1 VLKRLGKYE
10 LIEEVGRG
18 AMGRVYKAQDPF
30 IGRPAA
36 LKTISGALVGKP
48 EFLERFY
55 REARSAGTLQHP
67 NIITIYELGEDGDT
81 PFIAMEF
88 LEGESLEKVI
98 ERRSVLTIAQKVG
111 FMVPVCR
118 ALDFAH
124 KRGVVH
130 RDIKPANVMITKDG
144 DVKVVDFGIARLMD
158 ASHTQ
163 TNMIIGT
170 LGYMSPQQI
179 RGERADERSDIWAV
193 GVMFYELLCYQRPFD
208 GANHAALMLN
218 IANDETQPPPLTL
231 KQLSPDCGPA
241 LEVLVAK
248 MLHKDIQQRYQ
259 TMEEVLFDLE
269 PVWRRLQ
276 EAGVADLIANG
287 EELIRA
293 EDYTRAR
300 DVLRKALQ
308 VDSRN
313 SRAKTLLEEVN
324 AKLRRTQI
332 RSQLVSLLAKTQ
344 ALLEDRRYPEA
355 EAEAETALRLD
366 PASTVARELLIE
378 AEAGAA
384 RARLVEQGLRAAKQR
399 LAEGALEE
407 AAQQAQQVLDRE
419 ASNTQALALQKQIQ
433 DQIARREERNR
444 LADILQNARRCW
456 AEQRLDEC
464 ITLLT
469 EAQKDF
475 PDDAQI
481 AKLLGTA
488 KQDRAEQQKQQKLT
502 EAKSLL
508 AEQRFDEA
516 LAVLESLATQHPS
529 DSAAQKLREL
539 VLQEKDELL
548 RRQKLQK
555 AIVDLQSLVNTEK
568 FSEAV
573 SRGEKL
579 LKEYPAHIELS
590 EIVNF
595 ARGEAA
601 QLERKRNIH
610 DALRSA
616 ERKIQDRKFKDA
628 VAAAEK
634 ALTRFPREPGLE
646 AIRDRAREKQKEQEN
661 RELLHQRIA
670 EIRVKINGGQH
681 TAAVNLAQQ
690 TLATLGPNEQVTQL
704 LRAAEME
711 SAQKREKQRE
721 QDRRMAAAQ
730 TLLQKGQFD
739 DATQILRSGLETKLL
754 SKKDPRVTRL
764 FQEIEQLKAAAIPS
778 TLEPVPE
785 ADTPPAKGY
794 VFQMRPLLQQA
805 PPAENDATI
814 INVAAGTFS
823 RTVIGRIDA
832 PLDAPAD
839 APLPPS
845 HSDLFLQ
852 PQDAESLPPQDTE
865 FPPFARL
872 AEFVRQRPLPAAAGA
887 LVLVLFVV
895 AVLYLIPSGATAQE
909 IHLRDQ
915 ARQLELTKDWPRA
928 LADYENLARLRGA
941 LANDARSQAA
951 RLQKLLDQE
960 DSLVREAQDDA
971 DSGNPSAATQLYQQ
985 VIALHGDKEQE
996 ALGSFEKLSTQMNVN
1011 SRLQPTG
1018 GDTAAPHTKVAAA
1031 PKKSEKKTT
1040 TAQTT
1045 GNTVTPSRGEK
1056 AQTDNCQL
1064 IQSDILRYTDM
1075 ADSNRARGKYV
1086 DAEREY
1092 NAVLACEPQNE
1103 NARAGFLR
1111 TKQAEA
1117 VSDGSPNH

>member
-1 VLKRLGKYE
+1 
-10 LIEEVGRG
+10 
-18 AMGRVYKAQDPF
+18 MGRVYKAQDPF

>member
-1 VLKRLGKYE
+1 MLKRLGKYE

-18 AMGRVYKAQDPF
+18 AMGRVYKARDPF

-36 LKTISGALVGKP
+36 LKTISGALAGKP

-67 NIITIYELGEDGDT
+67 NIITIYELGQEGDT

-98 ERRSVLTIAQKVG
+98 ERGSVLTIAQKVG

-218 IANDETQPPPLTL
+218 IANDEAQPPPLTL
-231 KQLSPDCGPA
+231 KQSSPDFGPA

-287 EELIRA
+287 EELMRA
-293 EDYTRAR
+293 EDYPRAR

-324 AKLRRTQI
+324 ARLKRTQI
-332 RSQLVSLLAKTQ
+332 RSQLASLLAKTQ

-355 EAEAETALRLD
+355 KAEAETALKLD

-378 AEAGAA
+378 AETGAE

-407 AAQQAQQVLDRE
+407 AAQQTQQVLDRE
-419 ASNTQALALQKQIQ
+419 AGNTQALALQKQIQ
-433 DQIARREERNR
+433 DQIARREERNF

-475 PDDAQI
+475 PDDAQV

-488 KQDRAEQQKQQKLT
+488 KQDRAEQQKQQKLA

-508 AEQRFDEA
+508 ADQRFDEA
-516 LAVLESLATQHPS
+516 LAMLESLAKQHPS
-529 DSAAQKLREL
+529 DAAAQKLREL

-568 FSEAV
+568 FSDAV

-579 LKEYPAHIELS
+579 LKEYPAHAELS

-595 ARGEAA
+595 ARGEVA
-601 QLERKRNIH
+601 QLERKRNIQ

-616 ERKIQDRKFKDA
+616 ERKIQDGKFKDA
-628 VAAAEK
+628 VAVAEK
-634 ALTRFPREPGLE
+634 GLARFPREPGLE

-661 RELLHQRIA
+661 RELLHQRFA

-681 TAAVNLAQQ
+681 TAAVTLAQQ

-704 LRAAEME
+704 LRAAQME

-721 QDRRMAAAQ
+721 QDRQMAAAK

-739 DATQILRSGLETKLL
+739 DATQILQSGLETQLL

-764 FQEIEQLKAAAIPS
+764 FQEIEQLKAAAIPP

-794 VFQMRPLLQQA
+794 VFQMRPLLQQT
-805 PPAENDATI
+805 PPADNDATI
-814 INVAAGTFS
+814 VNVAPETFS
-823 RTVIGRIDA
+823 RAVTSRIDA

-839 APLPPS
+839 SPFPPS

-852 PQDAESLPPQDTE
+852 APDAESLPPQDTE
-865 FPPFARL
+865 LPPFARL
-872 AEFVRQRPLPAAAGA
+872 AEFVRQRPLPATAGA
-887 LVLVLFVV
+887 LVLMLLIV
-895 AVLYLIPSGATAQE
+895 AVLYLIPHGATAQE
-909 IHLRDQ
+909 IHLRDH
-915 ARQLELTKDWPRA
+915 ARQLELTKDWPDA
-928 LADYENLARLRGA
+928 LADYENLERLRGA
-941 LANDARSQAA
+941 LANEGRSQAA
-951 RLQKLLDQE
+951 KLRALLDQE

-971 DSGNPSAATQLYQQ
+971 DSGNASAATQLYQQ

-996 ALGSFEKLSTQMNVN
+996 ALGSIEKLNPQMDAN
-1011 SRLQPTG
+1011 SRSQPTREHA
-1018 GDTAAPHTKVAAA
+1018 AAPHAKVAAA
-1031 PKKSEKKTT
+1031 PKRSERKTAA
-1040 TAQTT
+1040 AQST
-1045 GNTVTPSRGEK
+1045 GNTVTPSEGEK

-1064 IQSDILRYTDM
+1064 IQSDIARYMDM

-1103 NARAGFLR
+1103 NARTGFLR

-1117 VSDGSPNH
+1117 VSDASPNN